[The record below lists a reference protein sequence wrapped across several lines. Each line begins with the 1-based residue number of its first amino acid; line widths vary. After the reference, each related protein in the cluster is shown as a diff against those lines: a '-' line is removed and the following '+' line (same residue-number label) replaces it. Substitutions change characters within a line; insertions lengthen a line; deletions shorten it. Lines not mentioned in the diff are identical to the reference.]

1 MIIPKK
7 KKKKERTSL
16 IHENNFE
23 NHINVRTGVLPALY
37 VPTSSIKN
45 YFPILLYLAFFLHC
59 LYHKFHMTINAFCKH
74 KRYKFTNF
82 FFSAGPQPTWSI
94 TIKQLHIRILLDPAF
109 AIGYR
114 TNCVI
119 SSRCYRISLNIFK
132 RFVSVMNLLV
142 RVLKNKTIFVDTKL
156 LLCFFPIACIHDLS
170 FYLTQK

>member
-1 MIIPKK
+1 
-7 KKKKERTSL
+7 
-16 IHENNFE
+16 
-23 NHINVRTGVLPALY
+23 
-37 VPTSSIKN
+37 
-45 YFPILLYLAFFLHC
+45 
-59 LYHKFHMTINAFCKH
+59 MTINAFCKH

-82 FFSAGPQPTWSI
+82 SFFSRSTAYLKYNDQTTPYQNS
-94 TIKQLHIRILLDPAF
+94 LLDPAF

-156 LLCFFPIACIHDLS
+156 LLCFFSNRLYSWSEFLPHTKIKQSWMLNLNINGGCWRRLKVFWASYFFGSRSSIMAKLLS
-170 FYLTQK
+170 LVINLDGAGC

>member
-1 MIIPKK
+1 MIIP

-23 NHINVRTGVLPALY
+23 NHIIVRTGVLPALY

-59 LYHKFHMTINAFCKH
+59 LYHKFHTTINAFFKH
-74 KRYKFTNF
+74 KRYKFTNCF
-82 FFSAGPQPTWSI
+82 FFSRSTAYLKYNDQTTPYQSS
-94 TIKQLHIRILLDPAF
+94 LLDPAF
-109 AIGYR
+109 AIGHR

-170 FYLTQK
+170 YYLAQK